1 MGLIEDFSELP
12 LKWILIIC
20 VVLKIGLIVCLC
32 GTDLCTSGEP
42 TEHYK
47 NQAETENNQQQ
58 VWLLKDNFKL
68 TLYCIIDRNLHFLVY
83 QARKISPWWIPLV
96 FLVMVRHHT
105 VPNLNFWSKKSNL
118 RNFPSMCLRCKIIS
132 RSRFLEQKWKSYFL
146 ECNFRRKNSNLPKN
160 RILAKNWILE

>member
-1 MGLIEDFSELP
+1 MVFKPKQMGLIEDFSELP

-58 VWLLKDNFKL
+58 VWHLKDNFKL

-83 QARKISPWWIPLV
+83 QARKISPLWIPLV
-96 FLVMVRHHT
+96 FLVMLRHHT
-105 VPNLNFWSKKSNL
+105 VLNLNFLSEKSNL
-118 RNFPSMCLRCKIIS
+118 RNFSPACSIKLNFGSIWTKIQ
-132 RSRFLEQKWKSYFL
+132 F
-146 ECNFRRKNSNLPKN
+146 FRLFRM
-160 RILAKNWILE
+160 

>member
-83 QARKISPWWIPLV
+83 QARKISPLWIPLV
-96 FLVMVRHHT
+96 FLVMLRHHT
-105 VPNLNFWSKKSNL
+105 VLNLNFLSEKSNL
-118 RNFPSMCLRCKIIS
+118 RNFSPACSIKLNFGSIWTKIQ
-132 RSRFLEQKWKSYFL
+132 F
-146 ECNFRRKNSNLPKN
+146 FRLFRM
-160 RILAKNWILE
+160 

>member
-58 VWLLKDNFKL
+58 VWLLK
-68 TLYCIIDRNLHFLVY
+68 Y
-83 QARKISPWWIPLV
+83 QADAL
-96 FLVMVRHHT
+96 LH
-105 VPNLNFWSKKSNL
+105 NWSKSS
-118 RNFPSMCLRCKIIS
+118 FFGIPSKKDFSLVNPFGLPGNGTTPHCSKPQLLVQKIQ
-132 RSRFLEQKWKSYFL
+132 LT
-146 ECNFRRKNSNLPKN
+146 
-160 RILAKNWILE
+160 

>member
-1 MGLIEDFSELP
+1 MFFLIISSVFGAKIQIRFIGAFAFSSLVGSYLAFFSTIGSIPMVFKPKQMGLIEDFSELP

-58 VWLLKDNFKL
+58 V
-68 TLYCIIDRNLHFLVY
+68 
-83 QARKISPWWIPLV
+83 
-96 FLVMVRHHT
+96 
-105 VPNLNFWSKKSNL
+105 
-118 RNFPSMCLRCKIIS
+118 
-132 RSRFLEQKWKSYFL
+132 
-146 ECNFRRKNSNLPKN
+146 
-160 RILAKNWILE
+160 

>member
-1 MGLIEDFSELP
+1 MFLMIFFDRFTAKIQIRFLLCFAFSSLVGSPWLSSQPLVQNQWFSKPKQMGLIEDFSELP

-58 VWLLKDNFKL
+58 V
-68 TLYCIIDRNLHFLVY
+68 
-83 QARKISPWWIPLV
+83 
-96 FLVMVRHHT
+96 
-105 VPNLNFWSKKSNL
+105 
-118 RNFPSMCLRCKIIS
+118 
-132 RSRFLEQKWKSYFL
+132 
-146 ECNFRRKNSNLPKN
+146 
-160 RILAKNWILE
+160 